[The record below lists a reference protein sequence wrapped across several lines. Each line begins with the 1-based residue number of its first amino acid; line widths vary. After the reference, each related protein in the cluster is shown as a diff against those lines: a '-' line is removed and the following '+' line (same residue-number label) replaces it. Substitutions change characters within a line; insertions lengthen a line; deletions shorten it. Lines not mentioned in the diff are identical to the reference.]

1 MTTASTS
8 AGQAALAICESTLLA
23 LTDRKIIDSDEVR
36 GILEDAAG
44 AHRTAVTLA
53 PNDSAMHESAAIL
66 IEAIIAG
73 SNSIRHP

>member
-23 LTDRKIIDSDEVR
+23 LSDRKILNSDEMR
-36 GILEDAAG
+36 GILEDAAS
-44 AHRTAVTLA
+44 AHRNAITLA
-53 PNDSAMHESAAIL
+53 PNDSAMHEGAAIL

-73 SNSIRHP
+73 GNSIRHP